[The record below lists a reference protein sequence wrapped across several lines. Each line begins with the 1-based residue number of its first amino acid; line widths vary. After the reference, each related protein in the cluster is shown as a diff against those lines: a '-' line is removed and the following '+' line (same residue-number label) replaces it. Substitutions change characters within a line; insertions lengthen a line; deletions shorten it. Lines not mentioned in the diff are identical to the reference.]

1 MPMKTTMLYRIYQYL
16 KNRFDPTQPPTQ
28 EELFCVDICLK
39 LINYEGSILTYAPIS
54 NKRFI
59 NNDSKQMYIVINHR
73 MVHIINHVYGYNI
86 MVEDDNLY
94 HKITDAFDN
103 LLEARRQELEDE
115 MRKNINHSLQDILN
129 KIS

>member
-1 MPMKTTMLYRIYQYL
+1 MTINKNILYTLYL
-16 KNRFDPTQPPTQ
+16 KLKNHFDPTPPVTQ

-39 LINYEGSILTYAPIS
+39 LIHYKGSRLTYAPIS

-59 NNDSKQMYIVINHR
+59 KNDEKQMFIVINHR
-73 MVHIINHVYGYNI
+73 IIHIINHVYGYNI
-86 MVEDDNLY
+86 MIEDDESYN
-94 HKITDAFDN
+94 KIINAFDN

-115 MRKNINHSLQDILN
+115 MRKNINHSLQDILD